1 MRNAV
6 KRKSLT
12 TVVMLTFTVFDKNLG
27 LTTVIYVDKRSV
39 TFIWQYGCMTIYHV
53 FWQFT
58 GFLLK
63 FRQLWEI

>member
-1 MRNAV
+1 
-6 KRKSLT
+6 
-12 TVVMLTFTVFDKNLG
+12 MLTFTVFDKNVG

-53 FWQFT
+53 YWHFT